1 MNDIIHE
8 TDLARMEFTAR
19 DGIFV
24 LTGNQAEYV
33 SSNAG
38 PAVAEARFLCL
49 SLHAR
54 AELLRLGR
62 RNVMPPDGLVTDAE
76 VRAIRHAAT
85 PHDRVWLMEMGLR
98 FAIEGIDF
106 AEIDSLS
113 QYSFFRYANFIALI
127 GRRMIEANPDIDR
140 FFILRGP
147 EPLPL
152 DFDFDTDI
160 GYAVLRWLCE
170 KMGQRSTIIV
180 SGHHLLAHGA
190 NFLGRPYSRGWV
202 TPHSIPATRDDLPKP
217 AIGFIPSTV
226 PSGLRI
232 IRDAGTL
239 NCDLTLFYSPWA
251 VSAPRSTT
259 DEEEEAMLSPA
270 DRDWSARVAAQLAE
284 LRKILDQRRERST
297 LPDYII
303 GNPYLDFQFDHILL
317 RRWLVIA
324 NIAHHAARHV
334 EANPLQIFINP
345 EMANWEGMV
354 LAALYRR
361 QGAKILVAPHSGW
374 PGQAF
379 DASWQ
384 KGDWAMVYS
393 RLGTLRL
400 EALSG
405 LDRVYTIGM
414 PWIALD
420 RPPGSDERI
429 AEKLRLAGGRK
440 IVVFVTNPIEI
451 SFLPS
456 LDQRAHFATVAKLA
470 EIPEALRGK
479 IQLALRRRAPRGGES
494 DVVYREVCGID
505 MEPLHFLDG
514 LTFHECV
521 RLADCVIGVN
531 LQTSGYYEV
540 MQNKKPLI
548 FLQDQSV
555 IYQQPE
561 LPPDAMLQVD
571 TVERLWQAVERVL
584 FDDSYRE
591 ALIERQSR
599 FAEEDL
605 RPEFSGEESPI
616 RSLLHKMLTEN
627 Q

>member
-1 MNDIIHE
+1 MTDIIHE
-8 TDLARMEFTAR
+8 AELGSIEFTER
-19 DGIFV
+19 DAIFA

-38 PAVAEARFLCL
+38 ASVARARFLCL

-54 AELLRLGR
+54 AELMRLGGR
-62 RNVMPPDGLVTDAE
+62 RIVPADGLATDAE
-76 VRAIRHAAT
+76 VRAARHAAT
-85 PHDRVWLMEMGLR
+85 PHDRVWLAEMGCR
-98 FAIEGIDF
+98 FEIEGIDI

-113 QYSFFRYANFIALI
+113 QYSFFRYASFIELI
-127 GRRMIEANPDIDR
+127 GRRMIEAHPDIER
-140 FFILRGP
+140 FFIVRGP

-160 GYAVLRWLCE
+160 GYGVLRYLCE
-170 KMGQRSTIIV
+170 KLERRAAIIV

-190 NFLGRPYSRGWV
+190 NFLRRPYSTGWV
-202 TPHSIPATRDDLPKP
+202 TPHEIPAPREDLPRHQ
-217 AIGFIPSTV
+217 IGFIPSTV

-232 IRDAGTL
+232 IRDAGSL
-239 NCDLTLFYSPWA
+239 NCDVTLFYSPWA

-259 DEEEEAMLSPA
+259 DEQEEAMLTA
-270 DRDWSARVAAQLAE
+270 EDRAWSVAIAGRLAE
-284 LRKILDQRRERST
+284 LRKILDQRRDRSS
-297 LPDYII
+297 LPDHVIR
-303 GNPYLDFQFDHILL
+303 NPHLDFQFDHILL

-324 NIAHHAARHV
+324 DIARRAARHV
-334 EANPLQIFINP
+334 EAHPLKIFINP

-354 LAALYRR
+354 LSALYRR
-361 QGAKILVAPHSGW
+361 QGTKILVAPHSGW
-374 PGQAF
+374 PGQTF
-379 DASWQ
+379 DASWRP
-384 KGDWAMVYS
+384 GDWAMVYS

-414 PWIALD
+414 PWLAPD

-429 AEKLRLAGGRK
+429 AEKRRIAGGRK

-456 LDQRAHFATVAKLA
+456 LDQRAHFATIAKLA
-470 EIPEALRGK
+470 EIPAALSGK
-479 IQLALRRRAPRGGES
+479 VQLALRRRAPRGGES
-494 DVVYREVCGID
+494 DVVYRELAGIGAED
-505 MEPLHFLDG
+505 LHFLDG

-540 MQNKKPLI
+540 MQNGKPLI
-548 FLQDQSV
+548 FLQDQDV

-561 LPPDAMLQVD
+561 LPPDAVHRVD
-571 TVERLWQAVERVL
+571 TVERLWHAVEKVL
-584 FDDSYRE
+584 FDDAYRE
-591 ALIERQSR
+591 ALVERQR
-599 FAEEDL
+599 QFADDDL
-605 RPEFSGEESPI
+605 RPEFPGKESPI